1 METLCQSKLWAPL
14 WTWSSG
20 ARQIAFTVWGRAIC
34 LSRGKGAWGPVNFHI
49 ESWNESDET
58 FELSNFG
65 SMFRGLAG
73 STGMYSHG
81 TFWQSSLIELQS
93 GQAEGKYQG
102 ISWRPFAK
110 KTSASSWLL
119 KFLFGIHIAV
129 RIVTINLEIKVWR
142 FFNVQIEISY
152 YNLQPCLTMFLSF
165 FIGSS
170 PFCMLS
176 RSLWWPA
183 STPQSSLQAEYHEYL
198 MITYDYLDGELL

>member
-1 METLCQSKLWAPL
+1 M
-14 WTWSSG
+14 SS
-20 ARQIAFTVWGRAIC
+20 AVNVEQRSTSDCFHCLRPRHLLISWQRRLRTRQLPHRIMKRIRW
-34 LSRGKGAWGPVNFHI
+34 NFR
-49 ESWNESDET
+49 T

-102 ISWRPFAK
+102 ISWPFAK